1 MITNYNESQS
11 KQSDN
16 KGLTLNV
23 ITMHLEEKEIREA
36 ILCFVNGVTIR
47 HIYVEF
53 FFFFN
58 IISNIFCCLL
68 SC

>member
-23 ITMHLEEKEIREA
+23 ITMHLEEKEMREA

-53 FFFFN
+53 FFFF
-58 IISNIFCCLL
+58 
-68 SC
+68 

>member
-23 ITMHLEEKEIREA
+23 ITMHLEKKEMREA
-36 ILCFVNGVTIR
+36 IV
-47 HIYVEF
+47 
-53 FFFFN
+53 
-58 IISNIFCCLL
+58 S
-68 SC
+68 

>member
-23 ITMHLEEKEIREA
+23 ITMHLEEKEMREA

-53 FFFFN
+53 FFFL
-58 IISNIFCCLL
+58 ISFRIYFVVY
-68 SC
+68 SHS